1 MTLHAISRPPPNPS
15 ALTAPFWEHASRR
28 ELVRPRCDACGRSF
42 FTPQVAC
49 PECLSESWTWTL
61 SSGLGR
67 IYSHTTCHRAP
78 APGFEVPYVLAVVD
92 LEEGW
97 SMLTDVVECD
107 PADVEIGMAVTV
119 TWLDIGDGF
128 LLPVFR
134 AAGR

>member
-1 MTLHAISRPPPNPS
+1 
-15 ALTAPFWEHASRR
+15 
-28 ELVRPRCDACGRSF
+28 VRPRCDACGRSF

-49 PECLSESWTWTL
+49 PACLSESWTWTL
-61 SSGLGR
+61 SSGLGC

-97 SMLTDVVECD
+97 SMLTDVVVCD
-107 PADVEIGMAVTV
+107 RADVEIGMAVTV